1 MILLDAAF
9 NWPETAWGWVA
20 SLLAVVTIVSIIG
33 GVIIRLG
40 RGHVDNKIRVDM
52 KDEIKGS
59 VEECVAPLVV
69 SVNTLVGYREEDLAL
84 REANRRVV
92 IEATNRIVGLE
103 TTINNGL
110 THLSEKTADDVEA
123 MKVQLAE
130 MHGWM
135 KATHSKTWDGDDR
148 RST

>member
-69 SVNTLVGYREEDLAL
+69 SVNTLVGYRQEDLAL
-84 REANRRVV
+84 REANRKVV
-92 IEATNRIVGLE
+92 IEAINRIVGLE

-135 KATHSKTWDGDDR
+135 KATHAESWDGSTER
-148 RST
+148 RT

>member
-40 RGHVDNKIRVDM
+40 RSHVDNKIRVDM
-52 KDEIKGS
+52 KDEIKDS
-59 VEECVAPLVV
+59 VAECVAPLVV
-69 SVNTLVGYREEDLAL
+69 SVNDLVGYRREDIAIRNSDRIAL
-84 REANRRVV
+84 NEAV
-92 IEATNRIVGLE
+92 NRIVSLE

-110 THLSEKTADDVEA
+110 SHAAAQTAKDVEE
-123 MKVQLAE
+123 MKIQLAE

-135 KATHSKTWDGDDR
+135 KATHAESWDGSTER
-148 RST
+148 RT